1 MSRMRVTVDTEKCQS
16 YQRCTVVAPAVF
28 GVGDDGKVRLLDSG
42 GADDAVVLKAAKSC
56 PYRAI
61 TVADDVTNEVLWP
74 KTRS

>member
-1 MSRMRVTVDTEKCQS
+1 
-16 YQRCTVVAPAVF
+16 VF
-28 GVGDDGKVRLLDSG
+28 GVRDDGKVRLLDSG